1 MTHALLACALVLAA
15 ACGKGA
21 EKQKAPPPEITGL
34 AAVPASAEV
43 VVGANVE
50 QLSASP
56 LVKKAVE
63 QLFLREGT
71 FATKWAHVRDAC
83 KLDLLKQVKYVMLA
97 LGPAP
102 AGKPMGTGPVLMV
115 ATGGL
120 PETDLAS
127 CIRSMVGKGGG
138 SLTVK
143 SLADRSL
150 YHVKD
155 GNQEMFFAYGAPQT
169 VVMSSNE
176 AFVTEAL
183 GPGPKVSTSAAMKP
197 LLALANQNAPLWSA
211 GKLPKQLETGL
222 VDVTG
227 GKLSAGPAGY
237 VGLIDPTTGMVVEV
251 GGLMATPADAKIIE
265 SMAKSELALLVAA
278 AQLKQLGG
286 IVNKLTA
293 RTDGA
298 VVRLRLEL
306 ATEDINTLLSVLDP
320 PAKAAQSPPPT
331 P

>member
-1 MTHALLACALVLAA
+1 VKRALLALGLVLAA
-15 ACGKGA
+15 ACGKGV

-50 QLSASP
+50 KLSASP

-63 QLFLREGT
+63 QLFLREGS

-83 KLDLLKQVKYVMLA
+83 KLDLLKQVTYVMLA
-97 LGPAP
+97 LGPTP

-120 PETDLAS
+120 PEADLSA
-127 CIRSMVGKGGG
+127 CVRSMVGKGGG

-143 SLADRSL
+143 ALADRSL

-155 GNQEMFFAYGAPQT
+155 GNQEMYFAYGAPQT

-176 AFVTEAL
+176 AFITEAL
-183 GPGPKVSTSAAMKP
+183 GPGPKAPTSAVLKP

-237 VGLIDPTTGMVVEV
+237 VGLVDPSTGMVVEL
-251 GGLMATPADAKIIE
+251 GGLMAKPEDAKVIE
-265 SMAKSELALLVAA
+265 SMAKSELGLLVAA
-278 AQLKQLGG
+278 AQMKQLGS

-293 RTDGA
+293 RTEGTL
-298 VVRLRLEL
+298 VRLRLEL
-306 ATEDINTLLSVLDP
+306 TTEDINTLLSVLDAPAP
-320 PAKAAQSPPPT
+320 PAQSPPPT